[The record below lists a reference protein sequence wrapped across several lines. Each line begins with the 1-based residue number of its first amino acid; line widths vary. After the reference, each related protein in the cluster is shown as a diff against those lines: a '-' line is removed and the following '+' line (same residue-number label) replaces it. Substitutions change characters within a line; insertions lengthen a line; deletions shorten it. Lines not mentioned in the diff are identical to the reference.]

1 MDVSDTTW
9 SWPPRSQVTGG
20 LRASPANADVLYH
33 FGEMAL
39 KIPRFPGATP
49 GQFGEA
55 VASPGL
61 KSSPVRVR
69 STSSS
74 RNSSSTCA
82 AFPRAPKN
90 CRMRSEEHTSELQSQ

>member
-20 LRASPANADVLYH
+20 LRASPAKAAALYH

-39 KIPRFPGATP
+39 KIPRVPGATP

-55 VASPGL
+55 VESPG
-61 KSSPVRVR
+61 
-69 STSSS
+69 
-74 RNSSSTCA
+74 
-82 AFPRAPKN
+82 
-90 CRMRSEEHTSELQSQ
+90 